1 MTVLPPK
8 TVCLSLDLEPD
19 HAGRAAVTYDG
30 WEPARVAELLALLAR
45 YQAPLSIF
53 VVAESLEARPQTIEQ
68 FKTAGAE
75 FHLHSYSHDLAAP
88 DSADEIEK
96 GRRAFER
103 FFGHPPAGYRAPE
116 GRISEDGWRRL
127 EAAGFAFDSS
137 IFPSFWPRPRYLKY
151 RPAPF
156 RPVGLSLVE
165 LPISTLTPARLI
177 ASLSWMKLLGWPVY
191 RRLLERGGLPD
202 PFVFDMHL
210 HDLWRLPAF
219 ERLSGPWKVVY
230 GRNASAG
237 LPILESFLD
246 LIVREGWR
254 FSTLATVAGQ
264 VKAA

>member
-1 MTVLPPK
+1 MPALSPN
-8 TVCLSLDLEPD
+8 TVCLSLDLEAD

-30 WEPARVAELLALLAR
+30 WEPARVAELLRLLAR
-45 YQAPLSIF
+45 YDAPLSIF
-53 VVAESLEARPQTIEQ
+53 VVGESLQARPKTIEQ
-68 FKTAGAE
+68 FAAAGAE

-88 DSADEIEK
+88 DSAFEIEK
-96 GRRAFER
+96 GQRAFEA
-103 FFGHPPAGYRAPE
+103 FFGRPPVGYRAPE
-116 GRISEDGWRRL
+116 GRISEEGWRRL

-191 RRLLERGGLPD
+191 RALLERGGLPD

-219 ERLSGPWKVVY
+219 DRLSAPWRAIY
-230 GRNASAG
+230 GRNADGG
-237 LPILESFLD
+237 LPILESFLE
-246 LIVREGWR
+246 LLVRRGSR
-254 FSTLATVAGQ
+254 FSTLATVASQ
-264 VKAA
+264 VEAA